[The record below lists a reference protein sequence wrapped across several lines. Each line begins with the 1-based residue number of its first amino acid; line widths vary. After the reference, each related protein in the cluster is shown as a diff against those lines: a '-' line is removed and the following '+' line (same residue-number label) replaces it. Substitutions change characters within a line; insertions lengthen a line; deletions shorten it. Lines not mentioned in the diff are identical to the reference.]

1 MRLEL
6 QMLGT
11 PLPITMVM
19 PGSVD
24 TPFRK
29 HNIGP
34 RPKMSADTCADI
46 AIAGYER
53 GDYKVFAPAH
63 AQLLLSV
70 PQLLGQWTLDLF
82 MINNQKKLFNAV
94 TASVNNK

>member
-1 MRLEL
+1 
-6 QMLGT
+6 MLGT
-11 PLPITMVM
+11 NLPITMVM

-34 RPKMSADTCADI
+34 RPKMSAGSCADI
-46 AIAGYER
+46 ALAGYER
-53 GDYKVFAPAH
+53 GDYKVFAPGH

-70 PQLLGQWTLDLF
+70 PHLLGQWALDHF
-82 MINNQKKLFNAV
+82 MINNQKKLFHAVV
-94 TASVNNK
+94 TAQHPQ